1 MLKKYYSV
9 FGPAHRVLDALILV
23 SSWIL
28 AFYLRKHFPLAIMHT
43 ELPTFSR
50 YAAFAIVMVLLW
62 GTVFS
67 VEDLYSS
74 KRMTRRTV
82 EAYRVLRA
90 HSLSILIFIALTYLV
105 TAYKLSRGVF
115 VYFYFIS
122 GFLLVYS
129 RIILRNALRAMR
141 AKGFNIQRVLIV
153 GTGSA
158 AQQAFRRLS
167 QHPEL
172 GLQFVGFVGEA
183 PAGKWPHDVK
193 IVGRVEQT
201 AELVAR
207 FDASKVVVA
216 LPRAEGAQLETIL
229 NDLKDEI
236 VDLILVPDI
245 YEYVALGCEVE
256 DFDGIPM
263 VSLNETPIIGINL
276 FVKRLCDIALSFFA
290 IAVSSPVMLV
300 IAAAVKLT
308 SRGPVFYRQERMSL
322 NGKRFGMLK
331 FRSMTVDQAGDVEL
345 LTKKNDP
352 RVTSIGQFIRRTSL
366 DELPQF
372 FNVLKGDMSIVG
384 PRPERTW
391 VVEEVRTK
399 IPRYMLKHKVKAGIT
414 GWAQVNGWRGDTS
427 LEKRIEYDL
436 YYIKNWSV
444 LFDLKILF
452 LTVFKGLINRNAY

>member
-9 FGPAHRVLDALILV
+9 FGPAHRILDALILAG
-23 SSWIL
+23 SWFL
-28 AFYLRKHFPLAIMHT
+28 AYYLRKHYPLQIMQAAM
-43 ELPTFSR
+43 PPFR
-50 YAAFAIVMVLLW
+50 QYASFAIVIALLW

-67 VEDLYSS
+67 IADLYSS

-82 EAYRVLRA
+82 EAYKVVRA
-90 HSLSILIFIALTYLV
+90 HSLAILVFISLTYLV

-115 VYFYFIS
+115 VYFYFMS

-129 RIILRNALRAMR
+129 RIILRNTLRAMR
-141 AKGFNIQRVLIV
+141 AKGFNLQRVLIV
-153 GTGSA
+153 GTGAA
-158 AQQAFRRLS
+158 AQQAFNKLNR
-167 QHPEL
+167 HPEL
-172 GLQFVGFVGEA
+172 GLEFIGFLGSTPSE
-183 PAGKWPHDVK
+183 PWRHEVK
-193 IVGRVEQT
+193 IIGPIEDVAAILRKHNT
-201 AELVAR
+201 DKLVI
-207 FDASKVVVA
+207 A
-216 LPRAEGAQLETIL
+216 LTRAESAKLEIVL
-229 NDLKDEI
+229 NQLKDQM

-245 YEYVALGCEVE
+245 YEYVSLGCEVE
-256 DFDGIPM
+256 DFDGVPM
-263 VSLNETPIIGINL
+263 VSLNETPIIGMNMFI
-276 FVKRLCDIALSFFA
+276 KRVCDILLSLFALVVTAPLMIA
-290 IAVSSPVMLV
+290 IALL
-300 IAAAVKLT
+300 VKLT

-322 NGKRFGMLK
+322 NGKRFSMLK
-331 FRSMTVDQAGDVEL
+331 FRSMSTENRGDVEL
-345 LTKKNDP
+345 LTKKDDP
-352 RVTSIGQFIRRTSL
+352 RVTAVGKFIRRTSL

-372 FNVLKGDMSIVG
+372 LNVLKGDMSIVG

-452 LTVFKGLINRNAY
+452 MTVFKGLINRNAY